1 MRLFLYEIS
10 GWLGYLARPQVMLQ
24 VLSGAVLYAVYA
36 IWIRPHLL
44 GRGHRLEFL
53 GSLGLLLGLRLN
65 ALVLGWLGFP
75 NGLAHYVVQLFTL
88 WIVLALVKL
97 VARRWFTAASI
108 ERFYRQLVRPLFA
121 LVVVGSLINQLDSL
135 IDVGRIPLITLF
147 GEPLTASG
155 IILILTIP
163 YFLVVVSE
171 YAAVG
176 LGDLLQRL
184 LGFSSSTR
192 VAVELVSRY
201 LVIALGSLWVLR
213 RIGLNS
219 TAIAAVAGGLSVGLG
234 FGIKEVFS
242 NFVSGLWLLF
252 EGSVRPGEILF
263 IDGDPCEVRSLGLR
277 AAVLWRDRDNAEL
290 VIPNQDFFTTTTTTY
305 TGSDRMRRSQVE
317 VSAAYRHDPD
327 TVIQLLEAV
336 ARSSPRVLM
345 QPPPKALLLSYGDS
359 GINYAVRF
367 WIDNPMN
374 NASIKSEVSRAIW
387 HRFSEEGIEIPFPQR
402 VLHQAGTDESRPEP
416 GADRAEESPGIP

>member
-10 GWLGYLARPQVMLQ
+10 GWMGYVARPQVLVQ
-24 VLSGAVLYAVYA
+24 VLIGVLLYGSYA
-36 IWIRPHLL
+36 IWIRPRLL

-53 GSLGLLLGLRLN
+53 GSLGLLLALRLS
-65 ALVLGWLGFP
+65 AVLLGWLGFH
-75 NGLAHYVVQLFTL
+75 NGLAHYVAQLFGL
-88 WIVLALVKL
+88 WLVLALVRL
-97 VARRWFTAASI
+97 ISRRWYSKDAV
-108 ERFYRQLVRPLFA
+108 ERFYRQLVRPLAA

-135 IDVGRIPLITLF
+135 IDVGQIPLITLF

-155 IILILTIP
+155 IFLILTIP
-163 YFLVVVSE
+163 YFLVVVSG
-171 YAAVG
+171 YGVVLVG
-176 LGDLLQRL
+176 GLLQRL
-184 LGFSSSTR
+184 LGFTNGTR

-201 LVIALGSLWVLR
+201 LVIAMGSLWVLK
-213 RIGLNS
+213 RIGLNT

-234 FGIKEVFS
+234 FGVKEVFS

-305 TGSDRMRRSQVE
+305 TGSDRLRRSQVE

-327 TVIQLLEAV
+327 VVIRLLESV
-336 ARSSPRVLM
+336 ARSSARVML
-345 QPPPKALLLSYGDS
+345 QPPPTALLLSYGDS
-359 GINYAVRF
+359 GINYALRF
-367 WIDNPMN
+367 WIEDPMN
-374 NASIKSEVSRAIW
+374 NAGIKSEVSRAIW
-387 HRFSEEGIEIPFPQR
+387 HRFSAEGIEIPFPQR
-402 VLHQAGTDESRPEP
+402 VVSMLDPALEGE
-416 GADRAEESPGIP
+416 G

>member
-10 GWLGYLARPQVMLQ
+10 GWLGYLARPQVLIQ
-24 VLSGAVLYAVYA
+24 VLSGVILYATYA
-36 IWIRPHLL
+36 IWVRPQLL

-65 ALVLGWLGFP
+65 AIVLGWLGLP
-75 NGLAHYVVQLFTL
+75 NGLAHYVAQLFSL
-88 WIVLALVKL
+88 WIGLALVKL
-97 VARRWFTAASI
+97 VARRWFTAVSI
-108 ERFYRQLVRPLFA
+108 ERLYRQLVRPLFA

-135 IDVGRIPLITLF
+135 IDVGQIPLITLF

-155 IILILTIP
+155 IVLILTIP

-171 YAAVG
+171 YAVVG

-290 VIPNQDFFTTTTTTY
+290 VIPNQDFFTKTTTTY

-336 ARSSPRVLM
+336 ARSSPRVLP

-367 WIDNPMN
+367 WIENPMN
-374 NASIKSEVSRAIW
+374 NASIKSEVSSAIW
-387 HRFSEEGIEIPFPQR
+387 RRFSEEGIEIPFPQR
-402 VLHQAGTDESRPEP
+402 VLHQVGTDQTMPAP
-416 GADRAEESPGIP
+416 PADRAEERPGIP

>member
-10 GWLGYLARPQVMLQ
+10 GWLGYLARPQVLVQ
-24 VLSGAVLYAVYA
+24 VLSGAVLYAIYA
-36 IWIRPHLL
+36 IWIRHRLL

-65 ALVLGWLGFP
+65 AIVLGWLGLP
-75 NGLAHYVVQLFTL
+75 NGLAHYVAQLFSL
-88 WIVLALVKL
+88 WIGLALVKL
-97 VARRWFTAASI
+97 VARRWFTAVSI
-108 ERFYRQLVRPLFA
+108 ERLYRQLVRPLFV
-121 LVVVGSLINQLDSL
+121 LVVVASLINQLDSL
-135 IDVGRIPLITLF
+135 IDVGQIPLITLF

-155 IILILTIP
+155 IVLILTIP

-171 YAAVG
+171 YAVVG
-176 LGDLLQRL
+176 LGELLQRL

-201 LVIALGSLWVLR
+201 LVIAVGSLWVLR

-290 VIPNQDFFTTTTTTY
+290 VIPNQDFFTKTTTTY

-327 TVIQLLEAV
+327 TVIQMLEAV
-336 ARSSPRVLM
+336 ARSSPRVLL

-367 WIDNPMN
+367 WIENPMN
-374 NASIKSEVSRAIW
+374 NASIKSEVSSAIW

-402 VLHQAGTDESRPEP
+402 VVSAPAQNHEQLERP
-416 GADRAEESPGIP
+416 S